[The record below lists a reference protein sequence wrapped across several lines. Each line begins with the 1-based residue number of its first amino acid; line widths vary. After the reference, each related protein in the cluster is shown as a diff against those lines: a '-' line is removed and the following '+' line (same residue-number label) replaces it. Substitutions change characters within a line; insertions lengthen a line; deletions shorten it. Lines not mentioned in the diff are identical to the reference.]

1 MAEWGRSSSYKIKY
15 VCLNLISGKQLLRVH
30 ACLWQL
36 LRFLVIIILSCM
48 HMQET
53 STKTLYVP
61 TSENI
66 KRAHANTSIRG
77 LANVVSSLMR
87 SHARH
92 VITMHVCTRTDN
104 VASTRVSRGVPTGGG
119 RIGRYAPLLP

>member
-1 MAEWGRSSSYKIKY
+1 
-15 VCLNLISGKQLLRVH
+15 
-30 ACLWQL
+30 
-36 LRFLVIIILSCM
+36 M

-53 STKTLYVP
+53 SIKTLYVP

-119 RIGRYAPLLP
+119 RIGRYATPASVNFVFFARKNEKKPHF